1 MSSQSKVVTNSE
13 KKGFFN
19 SQEKKV
25 AKFFDKNYQHSLKA
39 GEDDTLEGFVTQK
52 KKKKKVR
59 THLHIDK

>member
-13 KKGFFN
+13 KKGFLN

-25 AKFFDKNYQHSLKA
+25 AKFFDKNYQHNLKA
-39 GEDDTLEGFVTQK
+39 GEDDTLEDFVTQK

-59 THLHIDK
+59 KCLHNKV